1 MCIYI
6 LACNTHATHF
16 FRHHHN
22 CATKDCQRCV
32 CQNCATK
39 DGTMW
44 HQACHQGW
52 GNVASNM
59 PPGMAPRK
67 SSLESQR
74 LSSRY
79 HCRTSQVQRRLNRHE
94 TFRCP
99 SHMPDD
105 LGNSIVE
112 RVLLRLCLG
121 EHVVACG
128 CIAILDNRYKD
139 NLHNRFELELFGI
152 VLYI

>member
-6 LACNTHATHF
+6 YIYPGMACNTHATH

-52 GNVASNM
+52 HQT
-59 PPGMAPRK
+59 K
-67 SSLESQR
+67 SGLESQR
-74 LSSRY
+74 LSRWY
-79 HCRTSQVQRRLNRHE
+79 HYRASQVQRRLNRHE

-105 LGNSIVE
+105 LGNNIVE

-128 CIAILDNRYKD
+128 CIAILGHGYKG